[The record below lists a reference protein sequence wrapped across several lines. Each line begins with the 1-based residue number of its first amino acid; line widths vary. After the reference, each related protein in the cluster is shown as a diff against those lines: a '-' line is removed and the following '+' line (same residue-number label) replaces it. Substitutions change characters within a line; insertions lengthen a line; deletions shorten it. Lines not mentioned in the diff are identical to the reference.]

1 MNDIEFLNKFDRCL
15 ISWDDWNH
23 YSHIRMAYLF
33 LTKYGN
39 KDGQSKIIN
48 GIKKFNKFHSAKK
61 MKIGYHET
69 ITLFWI
75 NQIRFRLIKNNNSF
89 NEFKLQNQE
98 LFKYDYIYNFYDKE
112 VLYSDNAKLKFI
124 KPNRV

>member
-1 MNDIEFLNKFDRCL
+1 MNDIEFLDKFDKCF

-23 YSHIRMAYLF
+23 HSHMRMAYLF
-33 LTKYGN
+33 LEKYGN
-39 KDGQSKIIN
+39 KDGQSRIIN
-48 GIKKFNKFHSAKK
+48 GIKKFNKFHSGKK

-75 NQIRFRLIKNNNSF
+75 NQIRSRLIKNTNSF
-89 NEFKLQNQE
+89 KEFKLQNQD
-98 LFKYDYIYNFYDKE
+98 LFRNDYIYNFYDKE
-112 VLYSDNAKLKFI
+112 VLYSDDAKLKFI